1 MPCRATGQK
10 VEGSQ
15 TTTDKLTLPTCFIT
29 LRSEPAADNDQ
40 LEAGDDEE
48 APPEP
53 PERVTHRPLSPLA
66 RLYVYALHGCLC
78 EVGFTAVW
86 DWWETKDRRLAGHT
100 SLWALPMYALAIF
113 LIEGLRG
120 RLLAQRCPLLLR
132 MLVYTLFIYL
142 WEFSWGVVLSFLG
155 ACPWDYS
162 GFSYNLAGLVT
173 LEYALPWALA
183 SLIAEQHVIRKTL
196 RVRLTN

>member
-1 MPCRATGQK
+1 MESGTLHVRRALGGKT
-10 VEGSQ
+10 
-15 TTTDKLTLPTCFIT
+15 
-29 LRSEPAADNDQ
+29 

-142 WEFSWGVVLSFLG
+142 WEFSWGVVLRFLG

-196 RVRLTN
+196 RVRLAN

>member
-1 MPCRATGQK
+1 
-10 VEGSQ
+10 
-15 TTTDKLTLPTCFIT
+15 
-29 LRSEPAADNDQ
+29 
-40 LEAGDDEE
+40 
-48 APPEP
+48 
-53 PERVTHRPLSPLA
+53 
-66 RLYVYALHGCLC
+66 
-78 EVGFTAVW
+78 
-86 DWWETKDRRLAGHT
+86 
-100 SLWALPMYALAIF
+100 MYALAIF

-142 WEFSWGVVLSFLG
+142 WEFSWGVVLRILG

-196 RVRLTN
+196 RVRLAN

>member
-1 MPCRATGQK
+1 M
-10 VEGSQ
+10 
-15 TTTDKLTLPTCFIT
+15 
-29 LRSEPAADNDQ
+29 
-40 LEAGDDEE
+40 
-48 APPEP
+48 
-53 PERVTHRPLSPLA
+53 
-66 RLYVYALHGCLC
+66 HGCLC

-142 WEFSWGVVLSFLG
+142 WEFSWGVVLRFLG

-196 RVRLTN
+196 RVRLSRGGVVYGRSYACRNVECLETVLIINPRGDLLLL